1 MSRVLGI
8 DHGTVRIGLAL
19 SDDMGMFAHPL
30 KTLDAHPDVEQEIAT
45 IIQQKRITE
54 VAIGL
59 PLRMSGER
67 GSAAE
72 RVERFADRLRKL
84 LPDEVRVEFVDERL
98 TSSAAERSL
107 GFEGKKLDRD
117 QKKLVDQVAAVA
129 ILQDYL
135 NTRAGAGG
143 WLLPDE
149 E

>member
-1 MSRVLGI
+1 MNRTLGI

-30 KTLDAHPDVEQEIAT
+30 KTLDASATVEEEIAT
-45 IIQQKRITE
+45 IVQQKRVGE
-54 VAIGL
+54 VVIGM

-72 RVERFADRLRKL
+72 RLNKFADRLRKV
-84 LPDEVRVEFVDERL
+84 LPDDVRIEFVDERL

-107 GFEGKKLDRD
+107 GFEGKKLDRE
-117 QKKLVDQVAAVA
+117 QKKLIDQVAAVA

-135 NTRAGAGG
+135 NTKAGAEG